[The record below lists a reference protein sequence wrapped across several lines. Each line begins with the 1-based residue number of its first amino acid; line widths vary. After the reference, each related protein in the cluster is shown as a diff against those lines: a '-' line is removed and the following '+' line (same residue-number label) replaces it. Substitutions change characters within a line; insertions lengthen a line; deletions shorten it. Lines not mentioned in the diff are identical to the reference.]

1 MMSKEKIEKKKLCF
15 KYNIDETGYE
25 ERISGFS
32 NFNWCII
39 EVIDPEEDPLG
50 KE

>member
-1 MMSKEKIEKKKLCF
+1 MKRVTKEYPNC
-15 KYNIDETGYE
+15 
-25 ERISGFS
+25 

-39 EVIDPEEDPLG
+39 EVIDREDPLG